1 MMRSYEML
9 ARYVMPRCQGLIK
22 PIEASAA
29 RVTANKAEL
38 MEKAGGAI
46 LKAIRDYNAVHPRQ
60 K

>member
-1 MMRSYEML
+1 MTEPML
-9 ARYVMPRCQGLIK
+9 ITVEGQSRVA
-22 PIEASAA
+22 EAISMHESTVS
-29 RVTANKAEL
+29 RVTANKSEL

>member
-1 MMRSYEML
+1 ML
-9 ARYVMPRCQGLIK
+9 ARYVMPRCQGLIR

-29 RVTANKAEL
+29 RVTANKEDL